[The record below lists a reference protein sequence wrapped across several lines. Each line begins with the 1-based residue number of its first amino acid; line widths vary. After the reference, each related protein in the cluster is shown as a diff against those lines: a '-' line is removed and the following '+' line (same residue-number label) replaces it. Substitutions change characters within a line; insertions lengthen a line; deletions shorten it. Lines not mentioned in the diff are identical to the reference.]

1 MGYGGLIR
9 LKSFI
14 IEAVGAESKPIT
26 VSFLEKY
33 VFVGVLQ
40 CWVDWYIWL
49 PCLIFFFLWYFSD
62 MFFPWAFIFQL
73 CAPPSGSRS
82 FEVKSLIASFRTNSC
97 AKFELPRDFSC
108 PKSELP
114 RDFCSESYSQDLPRS
129 NWTKWISR
137 LQCFTNLCRSS
148 ITKSEKPVKIYV
160 WPTARPGDFCFLERA
175 PDCFYLLGLHI
186 YLHCII
192 DHLWNWLDDI
202 PALASSRS
210 L

>member
-1 MGYGGLIR
+1 MLGCLIYLITLSNIFLSLVFRWYVLSMGVHIPVICP
-9 LKSFI
+9 S
-14 IEAVGAESKPIT
+14 
-26 VSFLEKY
+26 
-33 VFVGVLQ
+33 
-40 CWVDWYIWL
+40 IWL
-49 PCLIFFFLWYFSD
+49 RY
-62 MFFPWAFIFQL
+62 
-73 CAPPSGSRS
+73 

-114 RDFCSESYSQDLPRS
+114 RDFCSESYSQDLPHS

-137 LQCFTNLCRSS
+137 LQCFANLCRSS

-160 WPTARPGDFCFLERA
+160 WPTARPGDFCFSERA